1 MEVKFITLNKGYQK
15 RDKYQKKIEVIAKEV
30 RLK

>member
-1 MEVKFITLNKGYQK
+1 MEVKFITLNKGYHK
-15 RDKYQKKIEVIAKEV
+15 RDIYQKKIEAIAKEV